1 MADIDHFMYA
11 CADFD
16 LLVNSFRE
24 LTGID
29 PSPGGSHPDLGTR
42 NKLIGTASS
51 TYLELIAPDP
61 GLARQSPLRQVL
73 SSLAK
78 PQLHRVIAL
87 GKSDDF
93 PAIIQAYAVAGIQ
106 AEVRALSRI
115 NDAGDTLRWQ
125 LLMPEADNPYG
136 IFAPLFI
143 DWQDTAHPSTRLP
156 AAPCTIL
163 GYEAGHPRPADIRAL
178 WDALGF
184 DLPLIQA
191 DSAYMKVHLDT
202 PKGKVALTT

>member
-16 LLVNSFRE
+16 LLVDSFRE
-24 LTGID
+24 LTGMD

-184 DLPLIQA
+184 DLSLIQA

>member
-16 LLVNSFRE
+16 LLVKNFRE
-24 LTGID
+24 LTGIE

-61 GLARQSPLRQVL
+61 SLARQSPLRQAL
-73 SSLAK
+73 SGIAA
-78 PQLHRVIAL
+78 PRLHRVIVL
-87 GKSDDF
+87 GKSEDL
-93 PAIIQAYAVAGIQ
+93 PAIIRAYAAAGVQ
-106 AEVRALSRI
+106 AEARALSRI
-115 NDAGDTLRWQ
+115 NDAGDTLSWR
-125 LLMPEADNPYG
+125 LLMPAADNPYG

-156 AAPCTIL
+156 PAPCAIL
-163 GYEAGHPRPADIRAL
+163 GYEAGHPRPAEIRAL

-184 DLPLIQA
+184 DFPLTRA
-191 DSAYMKVHLDT
+191 DAAYMKVNLDT